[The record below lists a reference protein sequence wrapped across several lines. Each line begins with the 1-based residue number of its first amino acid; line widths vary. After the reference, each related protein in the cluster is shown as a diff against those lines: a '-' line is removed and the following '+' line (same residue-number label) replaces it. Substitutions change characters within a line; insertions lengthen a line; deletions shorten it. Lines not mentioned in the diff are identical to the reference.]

1 VSYSAALTTETFN
14 VLADHLLR
22 ADRQEDVCFAL
33 WYPSTGARR
42 TTALIAEPILP
53 RDGERNVHRNASF
66 EPRFLDHAIEFALA
80 KGAGVA
86 LLHSHLGP
94 GWQGMSADDIAA
106 EQGNAGQVLAA
117 TGLPLVGLTI
127 GTDGALSAR
136 FWIRAGARDYRREW
150 CESVR
155 VVGEQF
161 QITFHEEQRPA
172 PSAGESQR
180 RTVSAWG
187 PAMQKKLARLRI
199 GIVGAGSVGSIVA
212 EELARTGIANVR
224 LIDFDGIEEHNL
236 DRLLHA
242 GRENI
247 GQAKVAVLAEALT
260 KSTTAAEPEI
270 EPLELSVCERAGF
283 AEALDCDILFSCV
296 DRPWPRKVLNVIA
309 YAHLI
314 PVIDGGIRVS
324 APNGRLKRADW
335 KTLTAAPGHICL
347 ECSDQFDPADVVLE
361 RDGLL
366 DDPRYIET
374 LPSDHPL
381 RARENVFAFSTNLA
395 SLEVLQMLA
404 MVVAPHGIST
414 PGVQTYHYVS
424 GDLDRDDA
432 RVCEPNCRYSTVH
445 LARGDNVEPGIVE
458 AHPIAEGARAARHQP
473 DAHVR
478 EAPWWRRLISWRPR

>member
-1 VSYSAALTTETFN
+1 MSYSAALTTETLN

-22 ADRQEDVCFAL
+22 PDGQEDVCFAL

-42 TTALIAEPILP
+42 TTALVAEPILP
-53 RDGERNVHRNASF
+53 RDGERHVHGNASF
-66 EPRFLDHAIEFALA
+66 EPRFVDRAIEFALA

-136 FWIRAGARDYRREW
+136 LWLRAGAHDYRREW

-172 PSAGESQR
+172 PSAGESQQ

-187 PAMQKKLARLRI
+187 LEMQSKLARLRI

-224 LIDFDGIEEHNL
+224 LIDFDAIEEHNL

-242 GRENI
+242 SHEHI
-247 GQAKVAVLAEALT
+247 GQAKVTILAEALAT
-260 KSTTAAEPEI
+260 STTAAEPEI
-270 EPLELSVCERAGF
+270 EPFELSVCEQAGF

-309 YAHLI
+309 FAHLI

-324 APNGRLKRADW
+324 APNRRLKRAHW
-335 KTLTAAPGHICL
+335 KTLTAAPGRICL
-347 ECSDQFDPADVVLE
+347 ECSGQFDPADVVLE

-374 LPSDHPL
+374 LPTSHHL

-414 PGVQTYHYVS
+414 PGVQTYHFVS

-432 RVCEPNCRYSTVH
+432 RICEPNCRYSTVH
-445 LARGDNVEPGIVE
+445 RARGDNVEPGTVE
-458 AHPIAEGARAARHQP
+458 AHPAAEGSRAARRQA

-478 EAPWWRRLISWRPR
+478 QASWWRRISWRSR